1 MRVELLSGGG
11 IHNPKEQYLTS
22 FLVDR
27 SLAID
32 GGSLP
37 LALTRDQ
44 QLDIHSLIITHAHLD
59 HFAGLPIMLDNIFAD
74 MPQTLK
80 VFATTETI
88 HSLHKHIF
96 NNTIWPDFSS
106 FKNSYGVQLEFEVIQ
121 PYKPLILNGLAITPI
136 PVTHTIPTIGLILE
150 DNDTAIVISG
160 DTSDTDE
167 LWQVASQNKKLRA
180 AFIECSYPNRL
191 EDLANRYGH
200 LSPKTLLAQKQK
212 IGHEIPVYAYHVKPA
227 YMHEVVAEIGEL
239 TGQNIVLA
247 EPHHYYEF

>member
-22 FLVDR
+22 FLVDQ

-44 QLDIHSLIITHAHLD
+44 QLDIHYLIITHAHLD

-80 VFATTETI
+80 VFATAETI
-88 HSLHKHIF
+88 HSLHAHIF

-106 FKNSYGVQLEFEVIQ
+106 FKNKYGVQLEFEVIL
-121 PYKPLILNGLAITPI
+121 PYKPLQINNLTITPI

-150 DNDTAIVISG
+150 DSDTAIVISG
-160 DTSDTDE
+160 DTSDTTD
-167 LWQVASQNKKLRA
+167 LWQAASQHKKLRA

-191 EDLANRYGH
+191 EDLANLYGH
-200 LSPKTLLAQKQK
+200 LSPKKLLEQKKK
-212 IGHEIPVYAYHVKPA
+212 IGQEIPVYAYHIKPA
-227 YMHEVVAEIGEL
+227 YMQEVVAEIADL
-239 TGQNIVLA
+239 ASQNVVLA
-247 EPHHYYEF
+247 EPDHYYEF